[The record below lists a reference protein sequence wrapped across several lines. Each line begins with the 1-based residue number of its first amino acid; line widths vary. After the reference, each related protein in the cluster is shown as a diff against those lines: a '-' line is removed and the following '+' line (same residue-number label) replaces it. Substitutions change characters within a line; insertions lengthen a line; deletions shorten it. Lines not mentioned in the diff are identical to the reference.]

1 MTHRLTLE
9 LTPTQEQELI
19 QHRDHD
25 ARHDVRERCAAL
37 LKIAAGRSPHWVAK
51 HGLLKER
58 DPDAVYNW
66 LRWYRQTGLSGLLA
80 HRHGGNHRRHL

>member
-1 MTHRLTLE
+1 MARQLALALT
-9 LTPTQEQELI
+9 TAQEQELI

-25 ARHDVRERCAAL
+25 GHPDIRERCAAI

-58 DPDAVYNW
+58 DPDAVYGW
-66 LRWYRQTGLSGLLA
+66 LRWYRQAGLAGLLA
-80 HRHGGNHRRHL
+80 HRHGGDRRRRL